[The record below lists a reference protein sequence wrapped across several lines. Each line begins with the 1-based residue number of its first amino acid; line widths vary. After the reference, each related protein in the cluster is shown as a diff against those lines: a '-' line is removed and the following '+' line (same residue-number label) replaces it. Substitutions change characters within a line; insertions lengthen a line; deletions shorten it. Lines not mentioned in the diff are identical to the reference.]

1 MSISFEILRLNLS
14 NDPNVYKAL
23 NNTAIEIQG
32 SINSRLCLEQLSNSL
47 FHIDLHVLPD
57 NPLSTDIILGRDF
70 LDKYNLSAIYVS
82 GKSMDENTKKELFP
96 AELLQRIASC
106 YESVMFENVIDEI
119 SINFDSSIKSK
130 LKHY

>member
-1 MSISFEILRLNLS
+1 MSISFEILCLNLS

-47 FHIDLHVLPD
+47 FYIDLHVLPD
-57 NPLSTDIILGRDF
+57 NPLSIDIILGRDF

-82 GKSMDENTKKELFP
+82 GKSVDENTKKELFP

-106 YESVMFENVIDEI
+106 YESVMFENIIDEI
-119 SINFDSSIKSK
+119 FINFDSSIKSK
-130 LKHY
+130 